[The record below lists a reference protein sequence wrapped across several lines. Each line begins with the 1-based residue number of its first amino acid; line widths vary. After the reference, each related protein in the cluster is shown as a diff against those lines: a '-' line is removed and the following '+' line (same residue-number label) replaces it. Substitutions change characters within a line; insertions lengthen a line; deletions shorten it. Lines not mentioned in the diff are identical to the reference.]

1 MDPNSPTSSGLAAE
15 IAKEPKESK
24 VSIDTSDLSKYGTN
38 RFWWFCRTWK
48 ANIIF
53 LILVAGVI
61 FLIYLLEE
69 LIRTNKCSAD
79 KTKASLYVIGILA
92 SSVAIYQLIW
102 PHTKLWAVTSEF
114 NRMTGWRAFSHRQK
128 LEKKAAAL
136 KERTRLADIEAANK
150 PQELPKQPTY
160 SYSDPN
166 YFKQLQSQQQQYQY
180 QQPPERQSYQ
190 QPPERQSY
198 QQPPERQSYQQP
210 PERQSYQQPPERQS
224 YQQPR
229 LQPPP
234 QNQAANA
241 ARQRLLA
248 NQQQRLQQEAT
259 AREQYG
265 QQKIQE
271 AEFQRRQQMKPVLD
285 EFQRRQQNP
294 AVIGPIKLAPLNPS
308 QPTKAEFIAQG
319 LSHAYEKENQPL
331 IQQQPTESSWSSW
344 FPTNWFDSK
353 NGMFGAD
360 PQEERE
366 ERERQRQPQQVESLN
381 DVNYGWSL

>member
-166 YFKQLQSQQQQYQY
+166 YFKQLQSQQ
-180 QQPPERQSYQ
+180 
-190 QPPERQSY
+190 
-198 QQPPERQSYQQP
+198 P

-294 AVIGPIKLAPLNPS
+294 AVIGPMKLAPLNPP

-344 FPTNWFDSK
+344 FSTNWFDSK

>member
-15 IAKEPKESK
+15 ITKEPKESK

-128 LEKKAAAL
+128 LEKKAVAL
-136 KERTRLADIEAANK
+136 KERTRLAEIEAANK

-166 YFKQLQSQQQQYQY
+166 YFKQLQSQQQQYQ
-180 QQPPERQSYQ
+180 
-190 QPPERQSY
+190 
-198 QQPPERQSYQQP
+198 
-210 PERQSYQQPPERQS
+210 YQQPPERQS

-271 AEFQRRQQMKPVLD
+271 AEFQRH
-285 EFQRRQQNP
+285 QQNP
-294 AVIGPIKLAPLNPS
+294 AVIGPIKLAPLNPP

-366 ERERQRQPQQVESLN
+366 RQRQPQQVESLN

>member
-180 QQPPERQSYQ
+180 QEQPQQQFRLAPPQQNLSQVNNRDKILAERQQ
-190 QPPERQSY
+190 HRD
-198 QQPPERQSYQQP
+198 
-210 PERQSYQQPPERQS
+210 
-224 YQQPR
+224 
-229 LQPPP
+229 
-234 QNQAANA
+234 
-241 ARQRLLA
+241 
-248 NQQQRLQQEAT
+248 
-259 AREQYG
+259 EQYKRTQMG
-265 QQKIQE
+265 PVFNELSQSEQYK
-271 AEFQRRQQMKPVLD
+271 RRQ
-285 EFQRRQQNP
+285 NS
-294 AVIGPIKLAPLNPS
+294 AVIAPMSLAPLNTQPS
-308 QPTKAEFIAQG
+308 KAAFVAEG
-319 LSHAYEKENQPL
+319 LASIYEKNQETQPML
-331 IQQQPTESSWSSW
+331 AQQPVEQPTESSWSSW

-360 PQEERE
+360 PQDEQE

>member
-15 IAKEPKESK
+15 ITKEPKESK

-128 LEKKAAAL
+128 LEKKA
-136 KERTRLADIEAANK
+136 RLAEIEAANK

-190 QPPERQSY
+190 QP
-198 QQPPERQSYQQP
+198 
-210 PERQSYQQPPERQS
+210 
-224 YQQPR
+224 R

-248 NQQQRLQQEAT
+248 NQQQQRRLQQEAT
-259 AREQYG
+259 DRAQYE

-271 AEFQRRQQMKPVLD
+271 A

-294 AVIGPIKLAPLNPS
+294 AVIGPIKLAPLNPP

-366 ERERQRQPQQVESLN
+366 RQRQPQQVESLN

>member
-15 IAKEPKESK
+15 ITKEPKESK

-128 LEKKAAAL
+128 LEKKAVAL
-136 KERTRLADIEAANK
+136 KERTRLAEIEAANK

-166 YFKQLQSQQQQYQY
+166 YFKQLQSQQQQYQ
-180 QQPPERQSYQ
+180 
-190 QPPERQSY
+190 
-198 QQPPERQSYQQP
+198 
-210 PERQSYQQPPERQS
+210 YQQPPERQS

-271 AEFQRRQQMKPVLD
+271 AEFQRRQQ
-285 EFQRRQQNP
+285 NP
-294 AVIGPIKLAPLNPS
+294 AVIGPIKLAPLNPP

-366 ERERQRQPQQVESLN
+366 RQRQPQQVESLN

>member
-15 IAKEPKESK
+15 ITKEPKESK

-128 LEKKAAAL
+128 LEKKA
-136 KERTRLADIEAANK
+136 RLAEIEAANK

-190 QPPERQSY
+190 QP
-198 QQPPERQSYQQP
+198 
-210 PERQSYQQPPERQS
+210 
-224 YQQPR
+224 R

-234 QNQAANA
+234 QNQSTAAAMWAPDA
-241 ARQRLLA
+241 ATHTSDYPPPQ
-248 NQQQRLQQEAT
+248 NHSTTAT
-259 AREQYG
+259 RSTSYA
-265 QQKIQE
+265 
-271 AEFQRRQQMKPVLD
+271 D
-285 EFQRRQQNP
+285 
-294 AVIGPIKLAPLNPS
+294 
-308 QPTKAEFIAQG
+308 
-319 LSHAYEKENQPL
+319 
-331 IQQQPTESSWSSW
+331 ESSH
-344 FPTNWFDSK
+344 
-353 NGMFGAD
+353 
-360 PQEERE
+360 
-366 ERERQRQPQQVESLN
+366 
-381 DVNYGWSL
+381 

>member
-15 IAKEPKESK
+15 ITKEPKESK

-128 LEKKAAAL
+128 LEKKA
-136 KERTRLADIEAANK
+136 RLAEIEAANK

-166 YFKQLQSQQQQYQY
+166 YFKQLQSQQQQYQ
-180 QQPPERQSYQ
+180 
-190 QPPERQSY
+190 
-198 QQPPERQSYQQP
+198 
-210 PERQSYQQPPERQS
+210 YQQPPERQS

-271 AEFQRRQQMKPVLD
+271 AEFQRRQQ
-285 EFQRRQQNP
+285 NP
-294 AVIGPIKLAPLNPS
+294 AVIGPIKLAPLNPP

-366 ERERQRQPQQVESLN
+366 RQRQPQQVESLN